1 MTIHIRQQKMTR
13 DGIMKKSIALAVWS
27 LLAILAAQLPAQ
39 ARQTLDALSATQ
51 FRKGMAAF
59 NRQNFTVAGALLR
72 LPAER
77 GDSRA
82 QATLCYLHTHGR
94 GVPQSFPEAANWCR
108 RSAEQ
113 GNAQGQYMLGLLYNS
128 GHGVPESFV
137 QAYMWLNLAAAHAAG
152 PKREFSYRIRDSVA
166 SKMSPAQI
174 AKAQALAVEY
184 RPAPELPGSAL
195 LIERCVNRHECR
207 ENP

>member
-1 MTIHIRQQKMTR
+1 
-13 DGIMKKSIALAVWS
+13 MKKSIALAVCS

-39 ARQTLDALSATQ
+39 ARQTLDALSAAQ
-51 FRKGMAAF
+51 LRKGMAAF
-59 NRQNFTVAGALLR
+59 NRQDYTAAGVLLR
-72 LPAER
+72 LPADR

-82 QATLCYLHTHGR
+82 QAILCHLHTHGR
-94 GVPQSFPEAANWCR
+94 GVPQSFPEAANWCQ

-113 GNAQGQYMLGLLYNS
+113 GNAQGQYMLGLLYNA
-128 GHGVPESFV
+128 GHGVPESYV
-137 QAYMWLNLAAAHAAG
+137 QAYKWLNLAAAHASG

-184 RPAPELPGSAL
+184 RPVPELPHSVILAGQCASS
-195 LIERCVNRHECR
+195 EKCVD
-207 ENP
+207 P